1 MELLCEV
8 YSWQSRDEFV
18 HIHSWQPDMLVVW
31 NNRCILHKATGGYD
45 GHERLL
51 YRTTSGYNHE
61 L

>member
-1 MELLCEV
+1 
-8 YSWQSRDEFV
+8 
-18 HIHSWQPDMLVVW
+18 MLVVW
-31 NNRCILHKATGGYD
+31 DNRCILHKATGGYD